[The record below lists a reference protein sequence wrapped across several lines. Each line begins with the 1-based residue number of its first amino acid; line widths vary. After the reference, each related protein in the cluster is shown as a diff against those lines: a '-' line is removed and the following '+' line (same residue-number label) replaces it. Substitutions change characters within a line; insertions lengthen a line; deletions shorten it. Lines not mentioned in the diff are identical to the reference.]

1 MGPARYLVFT
11 KTLKLPAR
19 GKILLCANILC
30 LDPNSR
36 FMKKKRILIV
46 GYPHFARKLCQ
57 GLKKVDKRNSYFTLN
72 TYWNRWH
79 RMISPLYLLRADVLY
94 SLNGTL
100 SNSGLMNLA
109 FKWNKRVIIHWMGTD
124 VTKAIAKVENNDVD
138 ERYIHAEHYTVA
150 PWLREELSTIGIDAK
165 ELSIA
170 AQEAN
175 IEIKPFPK
183 KFTVLTYLP
192 ENRADFYGKP
202 ALIQAAKTFPEIDF
216 IVVGDLKPFEGAPS
230 NVEFKGWTKHVDPF
244 IESSVALMRF
254 MEHDGM
260 SYMVIDTLARGRY
273 VLYNRNFHGVE
284 YVQTLDELMD
294 AIASLKKQFDAG
306 TLPLNKETAARVQV
320 DFSEEALMNKVKD
333 IINLKE

>member
-1 MGPARYLVFT
+1 
-11 KTLKLPAR
+11 
-19 GKILLCANILC
+19 
-30 LDPNSR
+30 
-36 FMKKKRILIV
+36 
-46 GYPHFARKLCQ
+46 
-57 GLKKVDKRNSYFTLN
+57 
-72 TYWNRWH
+72 
-79 RMISPLYLLRADVLY
+79 VLY

-124 VTKAIAKVENNDVD
+124 VTKAIAKVENNEVD

-150 PWLREELSTIGIDAK
+150 PWLREELSTIDIDAK
-165 ELSIA
+165 VLSIA

-175 IEIKPFPK
+175 IEIKPFPE

-202 ALIQAAKTFPEIDF
+202 ALIRAAKTFPEINF
-216 IVVGDLKPFEGAPS
+216 IVVGDLKPFEGAPV
-230 NVEFKGWTKHVDPF
+230 NVEFKGWTKNVDAY

-273 VLYNRNFHGVE
+273 VLYNRNFPGVE
-284 YVQTLDELMD
+284 YVQTLDDLID
-294 AIASLKKQFDAG
+294 AIASLKQRFDAG
-306 TLPLNKETAARVQV
+306 NLPLNKEVASRIQAEYREDT
-320 DFSEEALMNKVKD
+320 LMRKVKNV
-333 IINLKE
+333 INAEKTS